1 MTFIPIPFGKPD
13 ERFMIHRLKS
23 TSLAGVIG
31 AVLAVGLFAYHY
43 YGNGIW
49 RWDLFAVAATM
60 AAVKLAAMAWYRIK
74 D

>member
-1 MTFIPIPFGKPD
+1 MIIPIPFGEPD
-13 ERFMIHRLKS
+13 ERFLIHRLKS

-31 AVLAVGLFAYHY
+31 ALVAIGLFAYHY
-43 YGNGIW
+43 YGNDVW

-60 AAVKLAAMAWYRIK
+60 AVIKLAAMAWYRLR

>member
-1 MTFIPIPFGKPD
+1 MVIPIIGKEID
-13 ERFMIHRLKS
+13 ERFLTHRLKS

-31 AVLAVGLFAYHY
+31 GVLAVGLFAYQHY
-43 YGNGIW
+43 VNDVW

-60 AAVKLAAMAWYRIK
+60 ATVKLAAMAWYRLT